1 MAVPR
6 AHAPSSERIQ
16 IPRLNRDPVLSLRP
30 WPVVVSIRGEDFTIP
45 ALPATDWL
53 NVLMRDSPE
62 LDDVFPGLLA
72 EEDQADAT
80 EALSASVTSLDDFS
94 TLALGVVELA
104 AGRPWWVAFR
114 LIGTAKGSWDVL
126 GAEMLLKGID
136 ADQLSLSAWLDVL
149 LLVILRNL
157 DQKDVTM
164 FTLKLESPPPE
175 AVEEVAEE
183 LTMTRD
189 AFASM
194 M

>member
-1 MAVPR
+1 MAGPR
-6 AHAPSSERIQ
+6 APAPSSDRIQ
-16 IPRLNRDPVLSLRP
+16 IPKLNQDPVLSLRP
-30 WPVVVSIRGEDFTIP
+30 WPVVVSIGDEDFTIP

-62 LDDVFPGLLA
+62 LDDVFPGLLG
-72 EEDQADAT
+72 EDDQAGAT
-80 EALSASVTSLDDFS
+80 EALGATLTSVDDFS
-94 TLALGVVELA
+94 TLVLDVVELV
-104 AGRPWWVAFR
+104 AGRPWWVTFR

-126 GAEMLLKGID
+126 GAEMLLKGVD
-136 ADQLSLSAWLDVL
+136 ADRLSLSAWLDVL
-149 LLVILRNL
+149 LLVIFKNL

-175 AVEEVAEE
+175 LAAEVADE